1 MSKSKRKINK
11 TKSLLKLSLK
21 DFSLHSLLSLLSQN
35 VKNINVAEFEVIN
48 TVNMTEKISVKN
60 LFKFLIH

>member
-1 MSKSKRKINK
+1 M
-11 TKSLLKLSLK
+11 LLK
-21 DFSLHSLLSLLSQN
+21 DFSLHFLLFLLSQN

-60 LFKFLIH
+60 LFKCLIH